1 MAVSL
6 PNLVILG
13 PTASG
18 KSALAIPLAQSA
30 GAEILS
36 VDSMQVYRG
45 MDIGTAKPTP
55 QQRRRIGHH
64 LIDVVNPDEAFT
76 VARFVQAADEVM
88 ADAARREVPLI
99 LTGGTPLYYKALF
112 EGLFEG
118 PSADPVLRARLASLD
133 NSQLAAQLKQIDPIA
148 AGRIHVNDTKRLI
161 RAIEVHELTGRPIS
175 SLQDEWG
182 GMHRHRAL
190 WIGLQW
196 DRDALNRS
204 INLRVK
210 QMLASGWVDETR
222 QLLQSTGPISHTAA
236 EATGYRE
243 LIQHVQGNMSLDDAA
258 EQIKIATRQLARR
271 QMKWFRRFENVTW
284 INGQRP
290 FDELMEISRML
301 WFNNSA
307 SPSRGGLNRMRPSA
321 RLAGL

>member
-1 MAVSL
+1 MAVTL

-18 KSALAIPLAQSA
+18 KSALAMALAQAA

-45 MDIGTAKPTP
+45 LDIGTAKPTP
-55 QQRRRIGHH
+55 QQRRRVAHH
-64 LIDVVNPDEAFT
+64 LIDCVNPDEAFT
-76 VARFVQAADEVM
+76 VARFVQAADEVIT
-88 ADAARREVPLI
+88 DAERREVPLI

-118 PSADPVLRARLASLD
+118 PSADPALRTRLASLD
-133 NSQLAAQLKQIDPIA
+133 NAQLAAQLKQIDPIA
-148 AGRIHVNDTKRLI
+148 AARIHVNDTKRLI
-161 RAIEVHELTGRPIS
+161 RAIEVHELTGQPIS
-175 SLQDEWG
+175 SLQAEWG
-182 GMHRHRAL
+182 GEPRRHAV

-196 DRDALNRS
+196 DRDALNRA

-222 QLLQSTGPISHTAA
+222 RLLAGGRPISHTAA

-243 LIQHVQGNMSLDDAA
+243 LIEHLQGKMSLDDAA

-271 QMKWFRRFENVTW
+271 QMKWFRRFANVTW
-284 INGQRP
+284 IDGQRP
-290 FDELMEISRML
+290 FDELVEISREL
-301 WFNNSA
+301 WMHWSI
-307 SPSRGGLNRMRPSA
+307 R
-321 RLAGL
+321 

>member
-1 MAVSL
+1 MAVVL

-18 KSALAIPLAQSA
+18 KSALAMALAQSA

-55 QQRRRIGHH
+55 QQQRRIGHH
-64 LIDVVNPDEAFT
+64 LIDCAEPSDVFT
-76 VARFVQAADEVM
+76 VARFVQAADQVI
-88 ADAARREVPLI
+88 ADARRRQVPLI

-118 PSADPVLRARLASLD
+118 PSADPALRARLASLD
-133 NSQLAAQLKQIDPIA
+133 NAQLAAQLKQIDPVA
-148 AGRIHVNDTKRLI
+148 AERIHVNDTKRLI
-161 RAIEVHELTGRPIS
+161 RAIEVYELTGQPIS
-175 SLQDEWG
+175 SLQGEWG
-182 GMHRHRAL
+182 GEPRHRAR

-196 DRDALNRS
+196 DREALNRS
-204 INLRVK
+204 INLRVRE
-210 QMLASGWVDETR
+210 MLAHGWVDETR
-222 QLLQSTGPISHTAA
+222 KLLQGARPISQTAA

-243 LIQHVQGNMSLDDAA
+243 LIEHLQGKMSLDDAA

-271 QMKWFRRFENVTW
+271 QMKWFRRFENVAW
-284 INGQRP
+284 INGQRS
-290 FDELMEISRML
+290 FDELTEISRVL
-301 WFNNSA
+301 W
-307 SPSRGGLNRMRPSA
+307 LNRST
-321 RLAGL
+321 L